1 MGDFSVRT
9 LLARLWRNLD
19 ERNRSSWQDSRRDFG
34 RRYGVFVS
42 RPVLFREA
50 QAELKTASI
59 SGLVA
64 PILTPFNDDMSV
76 ATSLYV
82 AHARWLLDQGCA
94 GIAPFGTTGEA
105 LSVGIDER
113 ISAIQALIDSGIDA
127 GKMIPGTGL
136 SNIADTARLSRA
148 CLDMGCAG
156 VLTLPPFYYK
166 SVTEG
171 GLYNYFAQLIT
182 AIGPDAR
189 IYLYH
194 IPPIA
199 IVGIPPT
206 LAARLY
212 ADFPG
217 QIIGIKDSSGDWD
230 NTRTLLDIDGL
241 IVYPGSEL
249 PLLDALQLG
258 APGCITATANI
269 NASNIVRVLE
279 LRAKG
284 DIAGAKALHET
295 VKRFRLL
302 MQKYEP
308 IPAQKRLLA
317 IATGDARW
325 ANVRPPLTAMPE
337 QACHELV
344 ETLKRETGFELKPG

>member
-1 MGDFSVRT
+1 M
-9 LLARLWRNLD
+9 
-19 ERNRSSWQDSRRDFG
+19 
-34 RRYGVFVS
+34 
-42 RPVLFREA
+42 
-50 QAELKTASI
+50 KTEI
-59 SGLVA
+59 IRGLIA
-64 PILTPFNDDMSV
+64 PILTPFNDDLSV

-82 AHARWLLDQGCA
+82 AHAKRLLNQGCA

-113 ISAIQALIDSGIDA
+113 IAAIRDLIDNGIDPA
-127 GKMIPGTGL
+127 RIIPGTGL

-148 CLDMGCAG
+148 CLDLGCAG

-166 SVTEG
+166 SVTEDG
-171 GLYNYFAQLIT
+171 IYRHFEQLIA

-206 LAARLY
+206 LAARLH
-212 ADFPG
+212 ADFPD
-217 QIIGIKDSSGDWD
+217 QVIGIKDSSGDWD
-230 NTRTLLDIDGL
+230 NTRALLNIDGM

-249 PLLDALQLG
+249 PLLDALKLG

-269 NASNIVRVLE
+269 NASDIVRVLD
-279 LRAKG
+279 LYAQGNIG
-284 DIAGAKALHET
+284 DAEALHEE

-302 MQKYEP
+302 MQEYNP

-317 IATGDARW
+317 IATDDARW
-325 ANVRPPLTAMPE
+325 ANVRPPLTAMSE
-337 QACHELV
+337 ESGREL
-344 ETLKRETGFELKPG
+344 TGILKREFEFEIEVRPA

>member
-1 MGDFSVRT
+1 MK
-9 LLARLWRNLD
+9 
-19 ERNRSSWQDSRRDFG
+19 
-34 RRYGVFVS
+34 
-42 RPVLFREA
+42 
-50 QAELKTASI
+50 AEI
-59 SGLVA
+59 IRGLIA
-64 PILTPFNDDMSV
+64 PILTPFNDDLSV

-82 AHARWLLDQGCA
+82 AHAKRLLNQGCA

-113 ISAIQALIDSGIDA
+113 IAAIRDLIDNGIDPA
-127 GKMIPGTGL
+127 RIIPGTGL

-148 CLDMGCAG
+148 CLDLGCAG

-166 SVTEG
+166 SVTEDG
-171 GLYNYFAQLIT
+171 IYRHFEQLIA

-199 IVGIPPT
+199 IVGVPPT
-206 LAARLY
+206 LAARLH
-212 ADFPG
+212 ADFPD
-217 QIIGIKDSSGDWD
+217 QVIGIKDSSGDWD
-230 NTRTLLDIDGL
+230 NTQALLNIDGM

-249 PLLDALQLG
+249 PLLDALKLG

-269 NASNIVRVLE
+269 NASDIVRVLD
-279 LRAKG
+279 LYTKG
-284 DIAGAKALHET
+284 DIGDAEALHEK

-302 MQKYEP
+302 MQEYNP

-317 IATGDARW
+317 IATDDARW
-325 ANVRPPLTAMPE
+325 ANVRPPLTAMSE
-337 QACHELV
+337 ESGRELIGI
-344 ETLKRETGFELKPG
+344 LKREFGFEIEIMPA